1 LDVSNNHV
9 LEFLNCNFNQLT
21 AIDVSSNSVLEYLQ
35 CAGNFLSSIDTSFN
49 EDLILFACEYNSIT
63 ELDLSNNTNLTTL
76 RCNDNLLTSLNV
88 KNGNNTAITTDN
100 FVVTNNPDLICI
112 TVDDVTYSNTN
123 WTNKDPSASYS
134 ANCNLGAEDFEVFN
148 SKAYP
153 IPASDYVNIS
163 LKASAK
169 YFVSNT
175 LGQEVLN
182 GYFVS
187 GDNKLN
193 VSTLD

>member
-1 LDVSNNHV
+1 
-9 LEFLNCNFNQLT
+9 
-21 AIDVSSNSVLEYLQ
+21 
-35 CAGNFLSSIDTSFN
+35 
-49 EDLILFACEYNSIT
+49 
-63 ELDLSNNTNLTTL
+63 DLSNNSNLNTL

-187 GDNKLN
+187 GENRLN
-193 VSTLD
+193 ISTLNEGIYLINIQIDGHSEVLKIVKK